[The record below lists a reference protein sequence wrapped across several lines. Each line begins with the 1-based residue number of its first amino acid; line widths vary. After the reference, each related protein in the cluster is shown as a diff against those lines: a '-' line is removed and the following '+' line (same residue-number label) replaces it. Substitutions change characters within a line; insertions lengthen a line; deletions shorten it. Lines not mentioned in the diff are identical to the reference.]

1 MSIDAV
7 AFAFGAILL
16 LIGILGGGFE
26 LRELKI
32 PTVSKP
38 IRLISVI
45 VGVFMLMVGIGI
57 HPDSSSDVL
66 LPEPID
72 AQNVTPPP
80 VDPEL
85 GLLAAIRYADDVT
98 IRARYDL
105 DPDSLSQAYT
115 GEALRAELAAVQ
127 SLRSRNLYEDASLDD
142 QEVQF
147 VKVAPDGGSAEVR
160 LIETW
165 STVYYSVSDHKCVSR
180 SQGYKTPQTIQLQR
194 TDRGWMVSAVLFDL
208 RAAKDQLVTCA

>member
-1 MSIDAV
+1 MSIDAL
-7 AFAFGAILL
+7 AFGLGAILL

-38 IRLISVI
+38 VRFISLVA
-45 VGVFMLMVGIGI
+45 GVFLLLIGIGM
-57 HPDSSSDVL
+57 HPGAGSDPFVPEQGHAQVVPPPAID
-66 LPEPID
+66 PEP
-72 AQNVTPPP
+72 
-80 VDPEL
+80 E
-85 GLLAAIRYADDVT
+85 LLAAIRYADDAT
-98 IRARYDL
+98 IRAHYAL

-127 SLRSRNLYEDASLDD
+127 SLKSQNLYAEESLDD

-147 VKVAPDGGSAEVR
+147 VKIAPDGGSAEVR

-165 STVYYSVSDHKCVSR
+165 STVYYSVADRKCVSR
-180 SQGYKTPQTIQLQR
+180 SQGYKIPQTIHLQR
-194 TDRGWMVSAVLFDL
+194 ADRGWMVSAVLFDL
-208 RAAKDQLVTCA
+208 RAPKDKLVKCA

>member
-26 LRELKI
+26 LRELRI

-38 IRLISVI
+38 IRIISVV
-45 VGVFMLMVGIGI
+45 VGVFMLLLGIGI
-57 HPDSSSDVL
+57 HPDSSADPF

-72 AQNVTPPP
+72 AQNVTPD

-98 IRARYDL
+98 IKARYDL

-127 SLRSRNLYEDASLDD
+127 SLRSRNLYADASLDD
-142 QEVQF
+142 QQVQF

-165 STVYYSVSDHKCVSR
+165 STVYYSVSDQKCVSR

-194 TDRGWMVSAVLFDL
+194 TDRGWMVSAVLYDL
-208 RAAKDQLVTCA
+208 QAPKETLVTCA